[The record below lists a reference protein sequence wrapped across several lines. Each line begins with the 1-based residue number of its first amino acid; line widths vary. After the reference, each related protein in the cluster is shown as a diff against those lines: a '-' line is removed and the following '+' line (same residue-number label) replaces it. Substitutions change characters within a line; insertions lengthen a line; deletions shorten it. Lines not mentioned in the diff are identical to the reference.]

1 MHLIT
6 KIIANTWLLTKKHSR
21 NSGTNFSTNSV
32 KNFLVKRY
40 TKHINA
46 LFTWHHLPVFW
57 PPIAIGSKI
66 QTSYH
71 VVHKNLSKDSI
82 FSFQIQNNLILVL
95 LFAVYSYLWMYSF
108 CSSSDFIRWIKSN
121 AMHHNVVYAISMQ
134 KLLVRVSLFLRN
146 ISVFLTE
153 NLGTNFINSIFL
165 YILSNTKITICI
177 LLRQASWFFRN
188 VLIKKSSNSIL

>member
-46 LFTWHHLPVFW
+46 LFTWLHLLVFL
-57 PPIAIGSKI
+57 PLITIVNKI

-95 LFAVYSYLWMYSF
+95 LFAVYCYLWTHSF
-108 CSSSDFIRWIKSN
+108 CSSSGFIRWIKSN
-121 AMHHNVVYAISMQ
+121 AVNHNVVYAT
-134 KLLVRVSLFLRN
+134 
-146 ISVFLTE
+146 SV
-153 NLGTNFINSIFL
+153 
-165 YILSNTKITICI
+165 
-177 LLRQASWFFRN
+177 
-188 VLIKKSSNSIL
+188 